1 MTAAGLLLTSLAFVA
16 CSQDDAPET
25 AAQQPRTLT
34 ITVGDQGFQPAGGLT
49 TRTPITYSGTATTFQ
64 SGDEIGIYIVRDGG
78 YVDRTHQDADPMV
91 NKRFRFDGEGW
102 REVYMDN
109 NVEKTRELLYYEGA
123 IYFAY
128 FPYIASEPQAPNPS
142 HEDFVGVTSKRDKGD
157 AALVLSSLDAYARE
171 FFADKIR
178 VWHPAHDQHTHDLYA
193 SQDLMVAM
201 GKIGDD
207 NSSLNFTF
215 VHQMS
220 LVELNLNANLYSN
233 PTSNSY
239 RIANY
244 KPWNITENLNRM
256 LVKPDT
262 EYYITG
268 AHYSGTTKIG
278 TWELHIP
285 AQGTGSLQYNNY
297 VTYAS

>member
-1 MTAAGLLLTSLAFVA
+1 MTVAGLLMTGITFIA

-25 AAQQPRTLT
+25 TAQQPRALNV
-34 ITVGDQGFQPAGGLT
+34 TVGDQGFEPAGGSA
-49 TRTPITYSGTATTFQ
+49 TRTPITYSGITTTFK
-64 SGDEIGIYIVRDGG
+64 SGDEIGIYVVRNGG

-91 NKRFRFDGEGW
+91 NKRFRFDGQGW

-128 FPYIASEPQAPNPS
+128 FPYIASEPQAPNPQA
-142 HEDFVGVTSKRDKGD
+142 
-157 AALVLSSLDAYARE
+157 AALSGVSSKDDLSASDLIEKADA

-178 VWHPAHDQHTHDLYA
+178 VWHPVHDQSTHDLYA

-201 GKIGDD
+201 GKIGSD
-207 NSSLNFTF
+207 NSSLNFTL
-215 VHQMS
+215 VHKMA
-220 LVELNLNANLYSN
+220 LVELNLIANLQQNASDA
-233 PTSNSY
+233 TY

-244 KPWNITENLNRM
+244 KPWNITGTLNRL

-268 AHYSGTTKIG
+268 ARYKSGSTKDG
-278 TWELHIP
+278 TWELYIP
-285 AQGTGSLQYNNY
+285 ASGTGSLQYNKY
-297 VTYAS
+297 VTYTPQ